1 MDSNSDDFEED
12 KQVELKEGQE
22 PKLSLLAMVNSKLE
36 RVQNRL
42 SFADSIKVAIEKFKI
57 EEIDE

>member
-12 KQVELKEGQE
+12 KQVELKEGQD

-57 EEIDE
+57 EDDQF